1 MPGGAFPDE
10 PAACPPSPLL
20 GAAALTESGHSA
32 AALERGLLLRPI
44 SNTLYAMPPYLL
56 DEEAVLHL
64 AASALAAL
72 EDTLAQENHS

>member
-1 MPGGAFPDE
+1 MIWAWDVQTSLPDF
-10 PAACPPSPLL
+10 SRRY
-20 GAAALTESGHSA
+20 SA

-56 DEEAVLHL
+56 DEEAVQHL

>member
-1 MPGGAFPDE
+1 MATTAVLSRARPARPVGGNFE
-10 PAACPPSPLL
+10 LWSWYFFRL
-20 GAAALTESGHSA
+20 S
-32 AALERGLLLRPI
+32 GLLLRPI

-56 DEEAVLHL
+56 DEEAVQHL